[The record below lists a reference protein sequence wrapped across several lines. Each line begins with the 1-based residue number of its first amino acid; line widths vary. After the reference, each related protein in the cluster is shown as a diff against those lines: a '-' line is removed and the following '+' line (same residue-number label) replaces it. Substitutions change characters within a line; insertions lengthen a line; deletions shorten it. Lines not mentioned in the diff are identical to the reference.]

1 MSDARVGLRGGPEPE
16 PPGPLHKSMRTL
28 IETSQRVP
36 RERLAE
42 VVSAAGYGTVLVLAA
57 LGVVG
62 VSEVALGHGSELVA
76 GVGVAT
82 WLAHIFAELLG
93 GHVRHPEPLHRSEV
107 VRSLMDGSPILV
119 ASVLPAIA
127 LGFGR
132 LDLVSD
138 TAARIAAIVVA
149 VLQLLAIGAFVA
161 RVAPARPAAR
171 WTFAAATAGIGLAVV
186 VLTVL
191 LGH

>member
-1 MSDARVGLRGGPEPE
+1 MRRLRDTLDRMS
-16 PPGPLHKSMRTL
+16 
-28 IETSQRVP
+28 

-42 VVSAAGYGTVLVLAA
+42 LVSAGCYGTVLVLAA

-62 VSEVALGHGSELVA
+62 VSDVALGHGSELVA
-76 GVGVAT
+76 SVGVAT

-93 GHVRHPEPLHRSEV
+93 GHVRRPEPLHRSEV
-107 VRSLMDGSPILV
+107 VRSLADGSPILV
-119 ASVLPAIA
+119 ASVLPAIV

-138 TAARIAAIVVA
+138 TTARIAAIVVA
-149 VLQLLAIGAFVA
+149 ILQLLAIGAFVA
-161 RVAPARPAAR
+161 QVAPARPAAR

-186 VLTVL
+186 ALSVL

>member
-1 MSDARVGLRGGPEPE
+1 
-16 PPGPLHKSMRTL
+16 MRRL
-28 IETSQRVP
+28 VEASQRVP
-36 RERLAE
+36 PERLAE
-42 VVSAAGYGTVLVLAA
+42 VVSAAGYGSVLVLAA
-57 LGVVG
+57 LSVIG

-76 GVGVAT
+76 GVGLAT

-93 GHVRHPEPLHRSEV
+93 GHVRHPLPLHRSEV
-107 VRSLMDGSPILV
+107 VRSLVDGSPILA
-119 ASVLPAIA
+119 ASVLPAIV

-138 TAARIAAIVVA
+138 TTARIAAIVVA
-149 VLQLLAIGAFVA
+149 ILQLLGIGALVEQ
-161 RVAPARPAAR
+161 VAPARPATR

-186 VLTVL
+186 ALTVL

>member
-1 MSDARVGLRGGPEPE
+1 MKHLLDSLDRL
-16 PPGPLHKSMRTL
+16 
-28 IETSQRVP
+28 P

-42 VVSAAGYGTVLVLAA
+42 LVSAGCYGTVLVLAA

-62 VSEVALGHGSELVA
+62 VSDVALGHGSELVA
-76 GVGVAT
+76 GVGLAT

-93 GHVRHPEPLHRSEV
+93 GHVRRPEPLHRSEV
-107 VRSLMDGSPILV
+107 VRSLVDGSPILM
-119 ASVLPAIA
+119 ASVLPAIV

-138 TAARIAAIVVA
+138 ATARIAAIVVA
-149 VLQLLAIGAFVA
+149 ILQLFVIGAFVA
-161 RVAPARPAAR
+161 RMAPAPPAAR

-186 VLTVL
+186 ALTVL